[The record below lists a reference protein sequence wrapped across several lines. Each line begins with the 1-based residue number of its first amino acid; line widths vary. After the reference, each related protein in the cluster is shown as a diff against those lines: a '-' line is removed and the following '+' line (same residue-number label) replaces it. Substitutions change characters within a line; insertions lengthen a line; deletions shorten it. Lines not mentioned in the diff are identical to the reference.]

1 MREGTHTSRSQRRLR
16 EVDEA
21 ARRVIIRKGLKSTT
35 MRDISREG
43 GFTTGVLTH
52 YFPDKDA
59 LIVGVFSSASDS
71 WIRRVRAELGAAGG
85 AEQQLRALVA
95 LAIPSDPEERREW
108 RLWAEMWSYAG
119 WNEEFAD
126 YIVETDALWEAEL
139 RDVIERAVTEGL
151 LASGVDVAVQARVLA
166 RLVDGLGLRSLLSG
180 RWDEARATLVA
191 HLGSLGLREDVAA
204 RLRELTVAG

>member
-1 MREGTHTSRSQRRLR
+1 MADAGQTPRSQRRLR

-59 LIVGVFSSASDS
+59 LIVGVFSSASDN
-71 WIRRVRAELGAAGG
+71 WITRVRQALGAADGP
-85 AEQQLRALVA
+85 EEQLRALVA

-108 RLWAEMWSYAG
+108 RLWA
-119 WNEEFAD
+119 
-126 YIVETDALWEAEL
+126 
-139 RDVIERAVTEGL
+139 
-151 LASGVDVAVQARVLA
+151 
-166 RLVDGLGLRSLLSG
+166 
-180 RWDEARATLVA
+180 
-191 HLGSLGLREDVAA
+191 
-204 RLRELTVAG
+204 

>member
-1 MREGTHTSRSQRRLR
+1 MADAGQTPRSQRRLR

-21 ARRVIIRKGLKSTT
+21 ARRVIIRKGLKATT

-59 LIVGVFSSASDS
+59 LIVGVFSSASEN
-71 WIRRVRAELGAAGG
+71 WISDVRKALTAASTAE
-85 AEQQLRALVA
+85 EQLRAVVA
-95 LAIPSDPEERREW
+95 LGLPADPDQRREW

-119 WNEEFAD
+119 WNEEFAA

-139 RDVIERAVTEGL
+139 RGVLGRAIDEGL
-151 LASGVDVAVQARVLA
+151 LGDALDVAVQARVLA
-166 RLVDGLGLRSLLSG
+166 RLIDGLGLRSLLSG

-191 HLGSLGLREDVAA
+191 HLASLGLADDAVA
-204 RLRELTVAG
+204 RLRDLTVAE

>member
-1 MREGTHTSRSQRRLR
+1 MADAGQTPRSQRRLR

-21 ARRVIIRKGLKSTT
+21 ARQVIIRKGLKAAT

-59 LIVGVFSSASDS
+59 LIVGVFSSASDA
-71 WIRRVRAELGAAGG
+71 WIIRVREAFGAART
-85 AEQQLRALVA
+85 AEDQLRAFVTVG
-95 LAIPSDPEERREW
+95 IPADPDERREW
-108 RLWAEMWSYAG
+108 RLRAEMWSYAG
-119 WNEEFAD
+119 WNEEFAA

-139 RDVIERAVTEGL
+139 RGVLGRAVEAGL
-151 LASGVDVAVQARVLA
+151 LDAGIDVAVQARVLA
-166 RLVDGLGLRSLLSG
+166 RLIDGLGLRSLLSG

-191 HLGSLGLREDVAA
+191 HLGSLGLPDDVVG
-204 RLRELTVAG
+204 RLHDLTVAS